1 MESTRNAFRTGLFVD
16 GNNIFRADFPIDYRA
31 LHDWVDR
38 HRSLLRSTAY
48 IVVDP
53 ENPEK
58 SRPFVHFLMNTGFK
72 VVQRPLVRTPD
83 GQVRSNTSVALAVDM
98 VLQAENLDI
107 AVLVSGDGNLVPAV
121 EQLQRRGRRVELIA
135 FTDRLSKDLLDT
147 VDSFLPLQR
156 IDNIQRDSS
165 PRDDRGYY
173 GGPDHDDDGSVKGEN
188 DGGDEENEGDGE
200 GDDKSPEEL

>member
-1 MESTRNAFRTGLFVD
+1 MFKTGLFVD

-38 HRSLLRSTAY
+38 YRNLLRATAY

-53 ENPEK
+53 DNPDK

-83 GQVRSNTSVALAVDM
+83 GQVRSNTSVALAVDL
-98 VLQAENLDI
+98 VLQSRNLDI

-121 EQLQRRGRRVELIA
+121 EELQRTGRRVELIA
-135 FTDRLSKDLLDT
+135 FTDRLSKELLDT

-156 IDNIQRDSS
+156 IDNIERDNS
-165 PRDDRGYY
+165 PREDRGYY
-173 GGPDHDDDGSVKGEN
+173 GGSDQG
-188 DGGDEENEGDGE
+188 GGDDGDGE
-200 GDDKSPEEL
+200 DDDDAGEDEDGAGAGEDGDGKAPEEL